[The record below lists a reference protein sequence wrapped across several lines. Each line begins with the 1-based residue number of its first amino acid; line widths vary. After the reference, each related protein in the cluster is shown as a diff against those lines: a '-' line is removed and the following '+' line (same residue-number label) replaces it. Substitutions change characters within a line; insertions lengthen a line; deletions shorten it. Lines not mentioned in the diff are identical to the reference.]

1 MLLPKITDISNTLS
15 DPNSSIPATKYW
27 SNLVEQLEKNPS
39 RDCPPGNDPSKLEQ
53 TYDGM
58 LLHLFQRVTQDAK
71 EKLNKLN
78 LMESEKEER
87 LGKIL
92 AEEMAMHVVK
102 LGETIQRDEKECEH
116 EKAEQKKK
124 ITTEDIHEGWETKV
138 GLMPLDHL
146 SIPLNTY
153 FA

>member
-1 MLLPKITDISNTLS
+1 
-15 DPNSSIPATKYW
+15 
-27 SNLVEQLEKNPS
+27 
-39 RDCPPGNDPSKLEQ
+39 
-53 TYDGM
+53 M